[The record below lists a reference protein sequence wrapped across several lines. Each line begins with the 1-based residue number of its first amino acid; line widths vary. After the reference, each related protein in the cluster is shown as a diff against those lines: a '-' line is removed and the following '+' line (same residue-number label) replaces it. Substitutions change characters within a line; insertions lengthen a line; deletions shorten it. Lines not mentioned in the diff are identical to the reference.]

1 MKLLKFP
8 EINLKILITFP
19 LMIRLNLL
27 YAIVMIMNGPS
38 SYSEVLFSPSDG
50 QLDNQ
55 TLVECILND
64 NFSVRFQLKLR
75 KYI

>member
-19 LMIRLNLL
+19 LL

-55 TLVECILND
+55 TLVECILNH